1 VALVELIGKVLLISA
16 AVLAMIGGG
25 LLLASKIGLD
35 RLPGDILI
43 RREGLTIYIPLGL
56 MVVVSLA
63 GTLLLMLL
71 RRL

>member
-1 VALVELIGKVLLISA
+1 MALVESIAKLLLVAA
-16 AVLAMIGGG
+16 AVLAVIGGG
-25 LLLASKIGLD
+25 LLLTSKLGLE
-35 RLPGDILI
+35 RLPGDIVI

-56 MVVVSLA
+56 MVVVSVA

>member
-16 AVLAMIGGG
+16 AVLAVIGGG

-56 MVVVSLA
+56 MVVVSVA
-63 GTLLLMLL
+63 GTLLLMVL

>member
-1 VALVELIGKVLLISA
+1 VESIAKLLLVAA
-16 AVLAMIGGG
+16 AVLAVIGGG
-25 LLLASKIGLD
+25 LLLTSKLGLE
-35 RLPGDILI
+35 RLPGDIVI

-56 MVVVSLA
+56 MVVVSVA